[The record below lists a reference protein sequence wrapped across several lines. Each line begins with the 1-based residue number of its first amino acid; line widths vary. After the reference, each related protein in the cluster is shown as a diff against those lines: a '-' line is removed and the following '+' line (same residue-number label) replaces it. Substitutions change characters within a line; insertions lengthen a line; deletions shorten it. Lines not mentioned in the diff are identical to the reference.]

1 MTNINTNVE
10 ISTLYGESEFTT
22 DVTLLSKSDQPPVY
36 NRTPSTLGHVWYVR
50 IKSDNKYLIPF
61 LIYYHFEIIL
71 LKTKMK

>member
-36 NRTPSTLGHVWYVR
+36 NSTPSTLGHVWYVR